1 LERDKQAGIQIAR
14 AVAALSIVYLHS
26 WVSITRFPAGTAHP
40 IPFFSTHGWLGVDF
54 FFAISGYVICLV
66 VSRGTFAAWPFLI
79 KRVFRL
85 YPLWLLMLS
94 IFGATAWL
102 WRGLLPTETLGFFLY
117 SATLGLT
124 DGFPFY
130 NIGWSLQH
138 EMVFYLMAAIVAPLF
153 GLAGLVV
160 VLLTSYLAFASE
172 IIDMPWYLA
181 ALANHHGE
189 FLAGVLAF
197 IARDKLAPFGFWI
210 PAVIGAPLLAF
221 FAIIGKSQLLPF
233 ALFFLVVAFANIKTL
248 SRWERPAVLLGD
260 ASYSLYLIHPMVFFT
275 ASAVVSKF
283 SGLPLWTQ
291 EPIRFFCIL
300 LAIGLSLLSWEYF
313 EKRAIR
319 LGTRFVVSDT
329 RKMPIAQP
337 T

>member
-1 LERDKQAGIQIAR
+1 MERDKQPGIQIAR
-14 AVAALSIVYLHS
+14 AVAALTIVYYHS
-26 WVSITRFPAGTAHP
+26 WVSITRFPEGTAHP
-40 IPFFSTHGWLGVDF
+40 IPFLSVYGWLGVDF

-66 VSRGTFAAWPFLI
+66 VNRDTFAVWLFLI

-94 IFGATAWL
+94 IFAATAWL

-138 EMVFYLMAAIVAPLF
+138 EMVFYLMAAIIAPLF
-153 GLAGLVV
+153 GVAGLIAA
-160 VLLTSYLAFASE
+160 LLTSYLAFQF
-172 IIDMPWYLA
+172 IDMPWYLA
-181 ALANHHGE
+181 TLANHHGE
-189 FLAGVLAF
+189 FLAGALAF
-197 IARDKLAPFGFWI
+197 VARDKLARFGFWI

-221 FAIIGKSQLLPF
+221 FAIAQKSQLLPF
-233 ALFFLVVAFANIKTL
+233 ALFFLIVAFANIKTI
-248 SRWERPAVLLGD
+248 SRWAVLLGD

-283 SGLPLWTQ
+283 PGLPLWTQ
-291 EPIRFFCIL
+291 EPIRFACIL
-300 LAIGLSLLSWEYF
+300 LAVGLSLLSWEYF
-313 EKRAIR
+313 EKKAIR
-319 LGTRFVVSDT
+319 FGNGLVSRDSRKVVASQV
-329 RKMPIAQP
+329 PI
-337 T
+337 

>member
-1 LERDKQAGIQIAR
+1 MERDKQAGIQIAR
-14 AVAALSIVYLHS
+14 AVAALSIVYMHS
-26 WVSITRFPAGTAHP
+26 WVPITRFPEGTAHP
-40 IPFFSTHGWLGVDF
+40 IPFLNTYGWLGVDF

-66 VSRGTFAAWPFLI
+66 VSRDTFAVWPFLI
-79 KRVFRL
+79 KRVLRL

-94 IFGATAWL
+94 IFAATAWL

-138 EMVFYLMAAIVAPLF
+138 EMVFYLMAAIIAPLF
-153 GLAGLVV
+153 GVAGLVV
-160 VLLTSYLAFASE
+160 VLIASYLAFAFQLVT
-172 IIDMPWYLA
+172 MPWYLS

-189 FLAGVLAF
+189 FLAGALAF
-197 IARDKLAPFGFWI
+197 MVSNRLTPFGFWI
-210 PAVIGAPLLAF
+210 PAAIGVPLLALL
-221 FAIIGKSQLLPF
+221 AVIGNSQLLPF
-233 ALFFLVVAFANIKTL
+233 ALFFLVVAFANIKTV
-248 SRWERPAVLLGD
+248 SRWGRPVVLVGD

-283 SGLPLWTQ
+283 PGLPLWTQ
-291 EPIRFFCIL
+291 EPIRFACIL
-300 LAIGLSLLSWEYF
+300 LAIGLSLLSWEHF

-319 LGTRFVVSDT
+319 FGNRLVYSNTQKTFG
-329 RKMPIAQP
+329 MAEA
-337 T
+337 